1 MSTDPAGKWSADTV
15 PSRFT
20 RSDMSFTALFSTEKP
35 TGVPQP
41 LLGTEGAGPLI
52 GAEAAAPL
60 MQSQGLQTPLALMP
74 QSQVSPLDLTGGP
87 EPLKAI
93 DDAMSGPIEQP
104 GATSALGFQPLPAPS
119 PLMPP
124 AVAQSAA
131 EMPATLDTVPA
142 TTMDAVPAVADIPRP
157 RVLMS
162 NPALASAFVTQL
174 YTRR

>member
-1 MSTDPAGKWSADTV
+1 
-15 PSRFT
+15 
-20 RSDMSFTALFSTEKP
+20 MSFNALFSTEKP

-41 LLGTEGAGPLI
+41 LLGAEAAGPLI

-60 MQSQGLQTPLALMP
+60 MQSQRMRAPLALMP
-74 QSQVSPLDLTGGP
+74 QSQSGPLDLTGGP

-93 DDAMSGPIEQP
+93 DDAMSGPTEP
-104 GATSALGFQPLPAPS
+104 ADGSSALGFEPLPTPAPLLPS
-119 PLMPP
+119 GASQPT
-124 AVAQSAA
+124 A
-131 EMPATLDTVPA
+131 EGVATLESVPA
-142 TTMDAVPAVADIPRP
+142 TAGAAPVADIPRP